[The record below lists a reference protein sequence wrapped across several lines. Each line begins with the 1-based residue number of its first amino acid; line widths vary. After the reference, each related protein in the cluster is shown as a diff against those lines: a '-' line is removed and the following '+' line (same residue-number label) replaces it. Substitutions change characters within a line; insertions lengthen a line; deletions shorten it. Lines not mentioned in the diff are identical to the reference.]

1 MKHTLGIVVSD
12 YNSEITHRMLS
23 VAEQRAKQLGAA
35 IGDIIHVP
43 GAYEIPFAAMQLLG
57 KKEIDAVVALGA
69 ILQGETAHDEV
80 IAYSTARSLQE
91 LSLKYNK
98 PVGLGISGPRMTKEQ
113 AAARIESFAKNAIEA
128 CLNII
133 HLKAADE

>member
-12 YNSEITHRMLS
+12 YNSEITHKMLL
-23 VAEQRAKQLGAA
+23 VAELHAKHLGVA

-57 KKEIDAVVALGA
+57 QKEIDAVVALGA

-80 IAYSTARSLQE
+80 IAFSTAKSLQE

-98 PVGLGISGPRMTKEQ
+98 PVGLGISGPRMTMEQ
-113 AAARIESFAKNAIEA
+113 AAARIESFAKNAVEA
-128 CLNII
+128 CINLLN
-133 HLKAADE
+133 